1 MVLRS
6 GCAWRLLPHDDFPR
20 RRRRCGAL
28 CLSLLLQDLW
38 RLDGWWGTW
47 KRGCIRRWAKACGG
61 FASGT
66 RHVIPTSSSAGIV
79 VDSQSIRTTQ
89 EEEEEEVVVVAQKKS
104 GATTTRGQE
113 EALKGRS
120 KRVTCW

>member
-1 MVLRS
+1 MVGYGEAGMHQALGEGLRRV
-6 GCAWRLLPHDDFPR
+6 RLGH
-20 RRRRCGAL
+20 
-28 CLSLLLQDLW
+28 
-38 RLDGWWGTW
+38 
-47 KRGCIRRWAKACGG
+47 
-61 FASGT
+61 ASGT

>member
-1 MVLRS
+1 MVGYGEAGMHQALGEGLRRV
-6 GCAWRLLPHDDFPR
+6 RLGH
-20 RRRRCGAL
+20 
-28 CLSLLLQDLW
+28 
-38 RLDGWWGTW
+38 
-47 KRGCIRRWAKACGG
+47 
-61 FASGT
+61 ASGT

-89 EEEEEEVVVVAQKKS
+89 EEEEEEEVAQKKS